1 MRFLAAAALVVVIL
15 LPELAVADPAR
26 GPRTAPGAA
35 ASSDVDRFHVGA
47 ETHWSLGG
55 FADRVALGLGWRV
68 PRRWY
73 DADGALLTE
82 RSLLHPGRDLER
94 PGFYLALRF

>member
-1 MRFLAAAALVVVIL
+1 MLAVLLRPDVAFADPPRAAEPPWAAGLAAQ
-15 LPELAVADPAR
+15 
-26 GPRTAPGAA
+26 
-35 ASSDVDRFHVGA
+35 VDRFHVGA
-47 ETHWSLGG
+47 DTHWSPARFAERLG
-55 FADRVALGLGWRV
+55 LGLGWRV

-94 PGFYLALRF
+94 SGFYLALKF